1 MRYIFLF
8 MLLVLSACAHQ
19 DSVNVVSDEYP
30 VCPETTENDDG
41 TVTFNLCY
49 VLTASDYKD
58 MYLTSLA
65 DLGLYRDRPNLDKED
80 PHWLVEYINVTV
92 TPSFDTNIGVTFVR
106 WIDKRSKEDFT
117 YLGDVYWLKVNYW
130 DPEDDQY
137 KNFYDYSLIRSTVSS
152 FITNNISEVQFEKVY
167 NHLAVENFYK
177 EVQPSYFKSSCTDG
191 TFYYIEFIREDGANF
206 IGRHSCDE
214 GFVEK
219 FAYAHDLFELAGKKF
234 PEVAGLLE
242 ATRKEIDEES
252 FQPLLSVD

>member
-19 DSVNVVSDEYP
+19 ESVNVVSDEYP
-30 VCPETTENDDG
+30 VCPETTENNDG

-65 DLGLYRDRPNLDKED
+65 DLGLHRHRPDLDKEN
-80 PHWLVEYINVTV
+80 PRWLVEYINVTV
-92 TPSFDTNIGVTFVR
+92 TPPFDTSIGVTFVR
-106 WIDKRSKEDFT
+106 WIDKLSTEDFS
-117 YLGDVYWLKVNYW
+117 YVGDLYWLKANYW
-130 DPEDDQY
+130 DPDDTLY
-137 KNFYDYSLIRSTVSS
+137 KNFDDYSLVSS
-152 FITNNISEVQFEKVY
+152 TLNSFVTNNINEVQFEKVY
-167 NHLAVENFYK
+167 NHLVAESFHE
-177 EVQPSYFKSSCTDG
+177 EVQPSYFKNSCTDG

-219 FAYAHDLFELAGKKF
+219 FAYAHDLFELAAKKF
-234 PEVAGLLE
+234 PEVAALLE
-242 ATRKEIDEES
+242 ATRKEIDVRG
-252 FQPLLSVD
+252 FGLK